1 MNTVRVIQD
10 KTAKLRD
17 ALRALQRDVVLVGI
31 PADESSRNDDAP
43 IGNASIGYI
52 QENGSP
58 VNNIPARPFLVPGVQ
73 SVADRCAELMAA
85 GAAEMLDGGAAAIE
99 KANNKAGLVAQAA
112 VKNTLRAGEGFPPLA
127 DATLAARKRAGF
139 TGTKPLIWTG
149 QLLNSI
155 TYVIRKRNG

>member
-1 MNTVRVIQD
+1 MNTVRVVQD

-31 PADESSRNDDAP
+31 PAEDNNRNGDSP
-43 IGNASIGYI
+43 IGNAAIGYI

-58 VNNIPARPFLVPGVQ
+58 VNNIPPRPFLVPGVQ

-127 DATLAARKRAGF
+127 PSTLAARERAGF

-149 QLLNSI
+149 QLLNSV

>member
-73 SVADRCAELMAA
+73 SVADRCAEILGA
-85 GAAEMLDGGAAAIE
+85 GAAEMLEGGSAAID

-112 VKNTLRAGEGFPPLA
+112 VKNALRAGEGFAPLA
-127 DATLAARKRAGF
+127 PATIAARQAKGF
-139 TGTKPLIWTG
+139 AGTKPLIRTG
-149 QLLNSI
+149 QLINSI

>member
-1 MNTVRVIQD
+1 MNSVRVVQD

-17 ALRALQRDVVLVGI
+17 ALRTLARDVVLVGI
-31 PADESSRNDDAP
+31 PAADDNRSGDSP
-43 IGNASIGYI
+43 IGNAAIGYI

-73 SVADRCAELMAA
+73 SVADRCADILAV
-85 GAAEMLDGGAAAIE
+85 GAAEMLDGGSAAID

-112 VKNTLRAGEGFPPLA
+112 VKNTLVAGAGFAPLA
-127 DATLAARKRAGF
+127 PSTLANRERAGF
-139 TGTKPLIWTG
+139 TGTKPLVWTG

-155 TYVIRKRNG
+155 TYVVRKRNG

>member
-1 MNTVRVIQD
+1 M
-10 KTAKLRD
+10 
-17 ALRALQRDVVLVGI
+17 G
-31 PADESSRNDDAP
+31 
-43 IGNASIGYI
+43 
-52 QENGSP
+52 
-58 VNNIPARPFLVPGVQ
+58 
-73 SVADRCAELMAA
+73 A

-112 VKNTLRAGEGFPPLA
+112 IKNTLRSGEGFPPLA

>member
-1 MNTVRVIQD
+1 MNTVKVVQD

-17 ALRALQRDVVLVGI
+17 ALRTLTRDIVLVGI
-31 PADESSRNDDAP
+31 PAADDNRNGDSP
-43 IGNASIGYI
+43 IGNAAIGYI

-58 VNNIPARPFLVPGVQ
+58 VNNIPPRPFLVPGVQ
-73 SVADRCAELMAA
+73 SVADRCAELMGA

-99 KANNKAGLVAQAA
+99 KANNKAGLTAQAA

-127 DATLAARKRAGF
+127 PATLAARERAGF
-139 TGTKPLIWTG
+139 TGTKPLIRTA

>member
-1 MNTVRVIQD
+1 MCPNWTAALHAVLTPELVDNVVVRLHKIAVVV
-10 KTAKLRD
+10 D
-17 ALRALQRDVVLVGI
+17 ALDA
-31 PADESSRNDDAP
+31 DDA
-43 IGNASIGYI
+43 G
-52 QENGSP
+52 
-58 VNNIPARPFLVPGVQ
+58 VN
-73 SVADRCAELMAA
+73 DCA

-149 QLLNSI
+149 QLLNSV